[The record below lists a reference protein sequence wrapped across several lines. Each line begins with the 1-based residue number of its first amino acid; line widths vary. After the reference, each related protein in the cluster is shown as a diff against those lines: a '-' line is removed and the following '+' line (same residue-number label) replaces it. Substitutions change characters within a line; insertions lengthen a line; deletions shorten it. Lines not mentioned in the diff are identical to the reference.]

1 MCSFSTLTRQQIH
14 SHKQTTSVC
23 NCNLDFSLSSALR
36 SALRS
41 SRNVKHFSD
50 VQTIFIL
57 LRFII
62 EFIYFAISHYSAVDN
77 KKVKAGNKNLNC
89 PKRVKI
95 QKIRNRSGPA
105 LSNTTF
111 NMYLSLDDDMEIKR
125 LFMLYSNQTNN
136 LYTRCVACWLPHTLP
151 KRLLW

>member
-1 MCSFSTLTRQQIH
+1 MFA
-14 SHKQTTSVC
+14 C
-23 NCNLDFSLSSALR
+23 NPDLDFSLWSALR

-57 LRFII
+57 LRLII
-62 EFIYFAISHYSAVDN
+62 EFICFAISHYSAVDN
-77 KKVKAGNKNLNC
+77 KKVKAGNKNLNS

-95 QKIRNRSGPA
+95 QKVRNRSGPA

-111 NMYLSLDDDMEIKR
+111 NMFLSLDDDMGIKR
-125 LFMLYSNQTNN
+125 LLMLCSNQTNN
-136 LYTRCVACWLPHTLP
+136 LHTRCIAHWLPHTLP
-151 KRLLW
+151 KRLS